1 MIAIFRQMIG
11 KRKCWRVMQKMY
23 SSKIC
28 PVCGTENKKLILEE
42 TNGRYICALC
52 GRENTVSG
60 YKSERGRVRCGNGMQ
75 SDDDAEIAER

>member
-1 MIAIFRQMIG
+1 
-11 KRKCWRVMQKMY
+11 MY

-60 YKSERGRVRCGNGMQ
+60 YKSERG
-75 SDDDAEIAER
+75 E

>member
-1 MIAIFRQMIG
+1 
-11 KRKCWRVMQKMY
+11 MQKMY

-42 TNGRYICALC
+42 TNGKYICALC

-60 YKSERGRVRCGNGMQ
+60 YKSERGRVRCGNGKQ